1 MRRFNKQFFAAEVS
15 NRIMREFEEN
25 SMISCVTYD
34 MIELFYRASGCKNP
48 EEFCSRFVLTNSRT
62 GECFQVLFYE
72 EGIKNGGIGQQ
83 LLLMLHEQGFQGEFH
98 LRAIE
103 NFVAQSTVNEA
114 LADLKLDAASM
125 VSDVKMLLFDEN
137 DKK

>member
-1 MRRFNKQFFAAEVS
+1 MARENLRSEQIKADMLKLTCLSPLPSSVLEICKQYS
-15 NRIMREFEEN
+15 
-25 SMISCVTYD
+25 
-34 MIELFYRASGCKNP
+34 
-48 EEFCSRFVLTNSRT
+48 
-62 GECFQVLFYE
+62 QVLFYE

-103 NFVAQSTVNEA
+103 KFVAQSTVNEA